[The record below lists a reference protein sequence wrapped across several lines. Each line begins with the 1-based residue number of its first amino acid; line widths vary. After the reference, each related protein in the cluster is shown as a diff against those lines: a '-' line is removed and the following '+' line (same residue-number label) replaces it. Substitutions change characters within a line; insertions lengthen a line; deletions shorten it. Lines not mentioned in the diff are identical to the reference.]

1 MLFAINRVD
10 RKLDRVGTGYER
22 YFTNITFSDVA
33 RFCKFDICHNNIFTM
48 GSTVLRQVRGIAIG
62 GTGSAQL
69 ANISLFV
76 AEHHHYPWITPT
88 ALDPSG
94 VHVGDLPVQENF
106 EAMFNIR
113 LQEEGEGT
121 TLTTLRSELTLGQ
134 KPDPRP

>member
-1 MLFAINRVD
+1 MDRDRILGDLAEFHRLLLVARGKRGKEMLFAINRVD

-76 AEHHHYPWITPT
+76 AEHHH
-88 ALDPSG
+88 
-94 VHVGDLPVQENF
+94 
-106 EAMFNIR
+106 
-113 LQEEGEGT
+113 
-121 TLTTLRSELTLGQ
+121 
-134 KPDPRP
+134 